1 MNNTLWDYSSTL
13 YARKGVSEVCLRL
26 QDSFDFDVN
35 VLLYSAWLGSL
46 SRELSVDH
54 LRQLEALISPWR
66 EDVIKPMRA
75 LRRELKAL
83 PHMATGGQDVQA
95 LELEAERQQQDVMYE
110 FFQSSNLPQIVSG
123 SQEQHN
129 LLVTGRY
136 RCPDTTAWREDM
148 QHLTALIVS

>member
-1 MNNTLWDYSSTL
+1 MNNPLWDYSCTL
-13 YARKGVSEVCLRL
+13 YARKGVAEVCLRL

-35 VLLYSAWLGSL
+35 VLLYSVWLGSL

-54 LRQLEALISPWR
+54 LQQLETLISPWR

-110 FFQSSNLPQIVSG
+110 FFQSSDLPQIVSG
-123 SQEQHN
+123 SQEQDN

-136 RCPDTTAWREDM
+136 RCSNTTAWLEDM